1 MKLCAP
7 VYMYVHVNRTIA
19 SSIDVRWLDAKVL
32 REGKVFFFACVCVC
46 VCTYGRSG
54 RGGVRVW
61 VHQGQNRLFH
71 LFQRR
76 LSDDDHFCALLCR
89 TNFQPNTHCR
99 TSACVRVCLLQTANS
114 GKNLTAAFVVKL
126 LSTPFVRFFSFSLL
140 CWTIESEICSV
151 VVVPPSAPNQ

>member
-1 MKLCAP
+1 MHLCTCM
-7 VYMYVHVNRTIA
+7 YMLIEQ
-19 SSIDVRWLDAKVL
+19 L
-32 REGKVFFFACVCVC
+32 RLLLMYAGSTQRFCGRGRYFFACVCVC

-140 CWTIESEICSV
+140 CWTIESEIFWF
-151 VVVPPSAPNQ
+151 